1 MTDSRSELGGS
12 VGLSDQVL
20 GAGLGF
26 GDKDFLLEGHCSSFG
41 LFKVFTLAD
50 SFFVRLVLLKDTSLS
65 SSCISGKASGSFRR
79 SLLGFAVF
87 LRNWLIIV
95 ETSCG
100 NRDACGVLCWILSK
114 LWTAAS

>member
-50 SFFVRLVLLKDTSLS
+50 SFFCKV
-65 SSCISGKASGSFRR
+65 G
-79 SLLGFAVF
+79 
-87 LRNWLIIV
+87 IV
-95 ETSCG
+95 EGHFSVIIMYFREG
-100 NRDACGVLCWILSK
+100 
-114 LWTAAS
+114 